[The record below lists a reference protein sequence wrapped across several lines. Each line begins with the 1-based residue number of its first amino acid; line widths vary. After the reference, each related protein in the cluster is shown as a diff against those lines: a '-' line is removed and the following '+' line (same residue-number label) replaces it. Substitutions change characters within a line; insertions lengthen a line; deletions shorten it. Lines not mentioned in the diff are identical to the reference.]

1 LTAWL
6 GRPPAPLELSIFTA
20 ALIEMG
26 LLDCTNVIAAMTAN
40 TKGSQWVPYEYGHLK
55 TATLPTMNVA
65 SWWDTT
71 TIPKEEDLPGYLHLA
86 PILKKES
93 AIRSWLRGEMRE
105 AQKTHYPTCPGR
117 ARSDWPQHVAKPEP
131 LPTG

>member
-1 LTAWL
+1 
-6 GRPPAPLELSIFTA
+6 LSIFTA

-26 LLDCTNVIAAMTAN
+26 LLNCTNVITVMTAN
-40 TKGSQWVPYEYGHLK
+40 TTGSQWVPYEYGRLK

-93 AIRSWLRGEMRE
+93 AIRSWLGGEMRE
-105 AQKTHYPTCPGR
+105 AQRTHYPTCPGR
-117 ARSDWPQHVAKPEP
+117 ARSDWPQHVAKPGP